1 MKSVMSHQFNQ
12 IPRADIPRSV
22 FNRSHCHKTTF
33 DSGYLVPIF
42 CDEVLPGDTFKLKAS
57 LFARLTTPIYPIM
70 DNLFLET
77 FFFYVPNRLLWTN
90 FKKFMGEQANPND
103 STAYTVPTVPTVAG
117 GHLVGSLFDYFG
129 IPTQIHPL
137 SVNALFS
144 RAYNLIW
151 NEWFRDQNLQNS
163 AVVDT
168 DDGPDLA
175 SDYVLRRRNKK
186 HDYFTGCLPWPQKG
200 AAISIPLGSSAPIDG
215 LGFANAIATNPTSQ
229 TIRETGASS
238 TSTWNGVGAWNGSTL
253 VAKATTTSSATAYPD
268 ITADLSSA
276 TAATVNQLREA
287 FQLQRLLER
296 DARAGTRY
304 TEIIQAHFG
313 VTSPDARQQR
323 PEYLG
328 GSSCRINVNTVAQT
342 SVGNTTYT
350 TPLGTLAGYG
360 IAADQFPGF
369 SKSFTEHGVIIGL
382 ANVRADLTYQQGL
395 DRKFTR
401 STKYDYYWPGLA
413 NLGEQAVLNREI
425 YAQGTA
431 DDLLV
436 FGYQERWS
444 EYRHFPS
451 KITGKFRS
459 TFATPLDAW
468 HLSQKFTSLPAL
480 NSSFIEDKPPIA
492 RVSAVPSQPQIIFDS
507 FFELNCAR
515 PMPTY
520 SVPGLIDHF

>member
-1 MKSVMSHQFNQ
+1 MQSVMSHQFNQ
-12 IPRADIPRSV
+12 IPKIDIPRSQ

-42 CDEVLPGDTFKLKAS
+42 CDEVLPGDSFKLRAS
-57 LFARLTTPIYPIM
+57 LFARLATPIYPVM
-70 DNLFLET
+70 DNMFLET
-77 FFFYVPNRLLWTN
+77 FFFYVPNRILWDN
-90 FKKFMGEQANPND
+90 WKKFMGEQTNPGD
-103 STAYTVPTVPTVAG
+103 STAYVVPTVPTTAG
-117 GHLVGSLFDYFG
+117 GHATGSLFDYLG
-129 IPTQIHPL
+129 VPTLKHPM

-144 RAYNLIW
+144 RAYNLIY

-163 AVVDT
+163 AVVNKG
-168 DDGPDLA
+168 DGPDLA

-200 AAISIPLGSSAPIDG
+200 TAISVPLGSSAAVRGIG
-215 LGFANAIATNPTSQ
+215 LAAGQVTSAQ
-229 TIRETGASS
+229 NNIWESGASA
-238 TSTWNGVGAWNGSTL
+238 TRNYTQGVSTL
-253 VAKATTTSSATAYPD
+253 VTLETSGATPVSGTNKPTIY
-268 ITADLSSA
+268 ADLSTA
-276 TAATVNQLREA
+276 TASTVNQLREA

-313 VTSPDARQQR
+313 VTSPDARMQR

-328 GSSCRINVNTVAQT
+328 GSSTRININTVAQT
-342 SVGNTTYT
+342 SVANATYT
-350 TPLGTLAGYG
+350 TPIGTLAGYG
-360 IAADQFPGF
+360 IATDTFHGF

-395 DRKFTR
+395 DRKFSR
-401 STKYDYYWPGLA
+401 STKYDFYWPGLA
-413 NLGEQAVLNREI
+413 NLGEQPVLNKEI
-425 YAQGTA
+425 FFQGLSA
-431 DDLLV
+431 DNNV
-436 FGYQERWS
+436 FGYQERWA

-459 TFATPLDAW
+459 NASGTLDAW
-468 HLSQKFTSLPAL
+468 HLSQNFGALPTL
-480 NSSFIEDKPPIA
+480 NSSFIEDNPPIS
-492 RVSAVPSQPQIIFDS
+492 RVVAVPSQPQIIFDS
-507 FFELNCAR
+507 FFQLSCAR

>member
-12 IPRADIPRSV
+12 VPKADIPRSN

-42 CDEVLPGDTFKLKAS
+42 VDEVLPGDTFKLKAS
-57 LFARLTTPIYPIM
+57 LFARLATPIFPIM

-77 FFFYVPNRLLWTN
+77 FFFYVPNRLVWSN
-90 FKKFMGEQANPND
+90 FKKFMGEQTNPGD
-103 STAYTVPTVPTVAG
+103 STAYTVPTVPTVPG
-117 GHLVGSLFDYFG
+117 GHLVGSLFDYLG
-129 IPTQIHPL
+129 VPTQIHPL

-163 AVVDT
+163 ATVDT
-168 DDGPDLA
+168 GDGPDLA
-175 SDYVLRRRNKK
+175 SHYILRRRNKK

-200 AAISIPLGSSAPIDG
+200 SAIQVPLGTQAYVKFDTTAGTSLDG
-215 LGFANAIATNPTSQ
+215 KFATLNRDA
-229 TIRETGASS
+229 
-238 TSTWNGVGAWNGSTL
+238 GSYY
-253 VAKATTTSSATAYPD
+253 TSSMDTIGGAATLIPVNTINMLY
-268 ITADLSSA
+268 ADLSTA
-276 TAATVNQLREA
+276 TASTVNQLRES

-328 GSSCRINVNTVAQT
+328 GSSTRININTVAQT
-342 SVGNTTYT
+342 SVPNTTYT
-350 TPLGTLAGYG
+350 TPAGTLTGYG
-360 IAADQFPGF
+360 IAADNFHGF
-369 SKSFTEHGVIIGL
+369 TKSFTEHGVIIGL

-401 STKYDYYWPGLA
+401 STKYDFYWPGLA

-431 DDLLV
+431 ADTQV
-436 FGYQERWS
+436 FGYQERWA

-468 HLSQKFTSLPAL
+468 HLSQKFTALPTL
-480 NSSFIEDKPPIA
+480 NSTFIEDNPPIS
-492 RVSAVPSQPQIIFDS
+492 RVIAVPSQPQIIFDS
-507 FFELNCAR
+507 FFELTCAR
-515 PMPTY
+515 PMPTF